1 MASGKSVKVFFEP
14 KIERH
19 DPDLYAY
26 EGVAHGIAAADA
38 TAAVIRE
45 QFDDQGF
52 VLLCGLI
59 PSDKIGA
66 ARNALGAMTLSDQ
79 PECEMIWYE
88 GGLRDHLAL
97 SGDDDQETNGSSA
110 ADGFVLGQEGDRLP
124 ALDPR
129 LRARFVRK
137 FMGFVAGNPGL
148 AYLAHDPAI
157 VEIVT
162 DLVGGPPRL
171 FQDMAL
177 IKPPD
182 GREKPW
188 HQDHAYFNLPL
199 DTPIVGVWLPLGTA
213 TPANGCMHVLAGG
226 HRLGPRPHFKRRDW
240 QICDTDVERQRRL
253 AVPMQPGD
261 VLLFDGK
268 LPHGTPVNTTR
279 EQRWA
284 IQYHYRPAAA
294 HEVDDAERLS
304 AFGAEGKGVTC

>member
-1 MASGKSVKVFFEP
+1 MASGQSVKVFFEP
-14 KIERH
+14 KIEPH

-26 EGVAHGIAAADA
+26 QGVAHGIAAADA
-38 TAAVIRE
+38 TAALIRE
-45 QFDDQGF
+45 QFDEQGF

-124 ALDPR
+124 ALEPR

-148 AYLAHDPAI
+148 AELAHDPAI

-199 DTPIVGVWLPLGTA
+199 DTPIVGVWS
-213 TPANGCMHVLAGG
+213 
-226 HRLGPRPHFKRRDW
+226 
-240 QICDTDVERQRRL
+240 RL
-253 AVPMQPGD
+253 APPRRPM
-261 VLLFDGK
+261 VACTF
-268 LPHGTPVNTTR
+268 
-279 EQRWA
+279 W
-284 IQYHYRPAAA
+284 PAAIGWGHGRISSA
-294 HEVDDAERLS
+294 GTGRSVTRMWRDSGDWPCRCSPATSFCSTASCRMGRL
-304 AFGAEGKGVTC
+304 